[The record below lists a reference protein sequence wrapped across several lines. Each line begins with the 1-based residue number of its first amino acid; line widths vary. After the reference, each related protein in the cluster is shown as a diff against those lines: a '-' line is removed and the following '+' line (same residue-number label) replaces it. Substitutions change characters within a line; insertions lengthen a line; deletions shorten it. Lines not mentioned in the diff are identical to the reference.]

1 MDEFSFGNW
10 KPFLSVSIMEV
21 SKMSHLTKIHF
32 TVPFY
37 YNLTLSIREC
47 GKNSRVKSPQH
58 RHSYGRTS
66 SLKTLTNHLAFATL
80 LLVHIKKNEFVE
92 RLEYPR
98 QLIQCSTDCEKTR
111 SERAKKCFCHKGML
125 TARYLP

>member
-66 SLKTLTNHLAFATL
+66 SLKPLSNHLAFATL
-80 LLVHIKKNEFVE
+80 LLVHINYKMNLSRDSNIRGNSFSAALTVKK
-92 RLEYPR
+92 RD
-98 QLIQCSTDCEKTR
+98 QSAQSDCEVFL
-111 SERAKKCFCHKGML
+111 S
-125 TARYLP
+125 